1 MNTLAQNYLNR
12 IKRNMPVHK
21 ADDDLIQEFLKYA
34 KGTDTMEVIAL
45 LLNSIL
51 TLDSKLTVANSKL
64 KEKDEEIVRLN
75 KEIENIKERVKLS
88 AYELN
93 QCKMKAGRPIA
104 LKGKYSDVLV
114 LELQG
119 LEDKEICEKLNIS
132 KTTLWRYRKQAGEDK
147 K

>member
-64 KEKDEEIVRLN
+64 KLVGFYLQMYHAELTEDIFIGQWFMVSHTIYM
-75 KEIENIKERVKLS
+75 IETWTS
-88 AYELN
+88 
-93 QCKMKAGRPIA
+93 
-104 LKGKYSDVLV
+104 
-114 LELQG
+114 
-119 LEDKEICEKLNIS
+119 
-132 KTTLWRYRKQAGEDK
+132 
-147 K
+147 